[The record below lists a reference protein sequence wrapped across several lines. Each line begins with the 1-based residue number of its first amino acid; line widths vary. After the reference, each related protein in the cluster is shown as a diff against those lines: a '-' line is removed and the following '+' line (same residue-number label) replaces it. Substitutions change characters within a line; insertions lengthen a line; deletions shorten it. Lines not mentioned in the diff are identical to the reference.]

1 MVNEARSLEQNPTF
15 YSGGDSPKRRK
26 SPIKPRRGGMLFI
39 FFALTIAVVTV
50 FFSLGN
56 HIPDM
61 IGSALTEATD
71 VQCANNTI
79 DKEWVFI
86 ETLRQG
92 SLPSDTIANLK
103 EFGVEIGSVDENGN
117 FSEDPKGTVL
127 KSKGQLLSDSSLYD
141 AFQSDASL
149 YRAFNDSTYTCAAF
163 YYDDAAVRVFK
174 DLGTNR
180 NNYTDGKSFEEVLDS
195 AMKAGS
201 DITINSVVATKDTK
215 TPYKNSASMSTNT
228 TDAASIIDS
237 VRASNPA
244 STKAESALQSADVLK
259 TADTISKEQRSSTF
273 FLYFMETISKMKAG
287 YGDTSEINAAM
298 NFLNESAET
307 EVVDTETGEVIHLSG
322 TPLES
327 PSLYAITSGHSVS
340 KDETKNFSSDRIL
353 DTTRN
358 QLSRAGTEV
367 SDSSVFSTIKST
379 LSSFSNKIKGSIS
392 RFITSSVETA
402 ELSILSPLIP
412 TISSSLINNSF
423 TESIHGISGGELLAE
438 GAVNVG
444 RRLAMA
450 SGGTAGDESAAL
462 AYNKEVT
469 RIAALNN
476 EVDRMTRSPLDPTS
490 KNTFLGSLIYNFGVL
505 KKSLLSLLI
514 PSASADST
522 EKNFLTTF
530 GNNTTLKTIGAVGT
544 VHGSAIATFDTST
557 QYDPYNNQEFQD
569 FINNNTTL
577 NASGNREVKPGSY
590 LAKFILY
597 NNERKTPLGTI
608 DAGILSSLKENS
620 SFLSLFTNSVDS
632 VSLFNSATDE
642 EKQIASGAAF
652 VNSSNNPYWNNYKY
666 AQRYVSI
673 NRALSTL
680 KQYSSDKTAYNDLK
694 GFEGTDNIVL
704 AFTEKYYEE
713 HPEYKTYLSLN
724 TFDTSN
730 NNLIVPEV
738 LHEASS
744 SGLVE
749 LRKDIIE

>member
-1 MVNEARSLEQNPTF
+1 MVNEVRSLEQNPTF

-26 SPIKPRRGGMLFI
+26 SPIKPRRGGTLFI

-50 FFSLGN
+50 FLSLGN

-117 FSEDPKGTVL
+117 FSENPKGTVL

-287 YGDTSEINAAM
+287 FGDTSEINAAM

-307 EVVDTETGEVIHLSG
+307 EVVDTETGEVVHLSG

-358 QLSRAGTEV
+358 QLSRAGTPA
-367 SDSSVFSTIKST
+367 SDDSVFSTIKST

-392 RFITSSVETA
+392 RFITSSIETA

-490 KNTFLGSLIYNFGVL
+490 KNTFLGSLVYNFGVL
-505 KKSLLSLLI
+505 KKSPLSLLI

-569 FINNNTTL
+569 FINSNTTL
-577 NASGNREVKPGSY
+577 NTSGNREVKPGSY

-608 DAGILSSLKENS
+608 DAGILSSLKEKS

-652 VNSSNNPYWNNYKY
+652 VNSSSNPYWNNYKY

-673 NRALSTL
+673 NRALATL
-680 KQYSSDKTAYNDLK
+680 KQYSSDKTAYNNLK

-749 LRKDIIE
+749 LRKDIIK

>member
-26 SPIKPRRGGMLFI
+26 SPIKPRRGGILFI

-92 SLPSDTIANLK
+92 SLPSDTIENLK
-103 EFGVEIGSVDENGN
+103 EFGIEIGSVDKNGN
-117 FSEDPKGTVL
+117 FSENPKGTVL
-127 KSKGQLLSDSSLYD
+127 KNEGKLLSDSSLYD

-149 YRAFNDSTYTCAAF
+149 YRAFNESTYTCAAF

-287 YGDTSEINAAM
+287 FGDTSEINAAM

-307 EVVDTETGEVIHLSG
+307 EVVDTETGEVVHLSG

-358 QLSRAGTEV
+358 QLSRAGTPA
-367 SDSSVFSTIKST
+367 SDDSVFSTIKST

-505 KKSLLSLLI
+505 KKSPLGLLI

-744 SGLVE
+744 SGLIE
-749 LRKDIIE
+749 LRKDIIK